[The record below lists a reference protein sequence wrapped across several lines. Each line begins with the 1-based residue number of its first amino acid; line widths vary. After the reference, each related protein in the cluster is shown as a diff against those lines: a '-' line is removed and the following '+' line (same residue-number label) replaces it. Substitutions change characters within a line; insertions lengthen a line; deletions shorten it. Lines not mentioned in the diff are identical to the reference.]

1 MKKIPKIYLS
11 LLFTFIFLFTSFI
24 YPINATSDLHII
36 QDYDNSDSL
45 PNSFRK
51 TTDISNANLLKS
63 LNIKG
68 LDKLNISGSGQFSE
82 FNIKNLIKSI
92 DSQLS
97 IIDVD
102 LREESHG
109 FVNGTAIS
117 FANSNNSAN
126 AGLTLTEVIQKE
138 NDDLSSINLNNKLTL
153 YNTNKSIKPKVIK
166 NEKTLAEDNNI
177 GYLRIPVTDGNLPN
191 DDMTNYFINFVNNQP
206 ENTWL
211 HFHCKAGVGR
221 TTTFMIMYDIMKN
234 YNEVSLHDII
244 ARQLLLGNIKSKTSL
259 DFFVGKR
266 YEFLNK
272 FYNKFKNNEYNSS
285 SLNTV
290 DKCIPCYTTF
300 NDALFNSAYING
312 ASNISSDTNVIED
325 DSYIKNTVI
334 PKFLYVISEN
344 DMTKAEQ
351 TMIATL
357 QGLIASK
364 SENQIY
370 ILSPSEHDYEIWLKD
385 LKKNYNV
392 KYKKVK
398 DPWSLLDKFKKYI
411 HGYTLYSTVKG
422 PSINNACT
430 LASLNDSIAIDE
442 SIEKVL
448 NSYGITNLLE
458 DCRETDKYWAYNT
471 LWNSGLNHSTVIELP
486 SDKFISLRD
495 YAILSKSLI
504 FYEDDV
510 NDTSFREAIFS
521 SMDNGGRILGWGPDE
536 HTNVSIASK
545 CGIDMIAADW
555 SYNLSV
561 LSSYKST
568 PQSQNIKNDIK
579 EEDGVHYITFI
590 MSDGDNMQ
598 WLLGSNFSMKNWF
611 GSPNRGNFNLGWSIT
626 PSLYYLAPT
635 VFNKY
640 YSSASSSKY
649 SDNFVVSASGNGY
662 MYPSKFPY
670 EKLSNYTNRLNDY
683 MSKVDQNYVLILD
696 DEAFYK
702 KDLWDKYTCNSNID
716 ALLYLNY
723 DINNAYKGKIIWSND
738 KPVISCRDL
747 LWGGLEDENEL
758 ISNINNRIN
767 SGYTNIKDPNLYTF
781 VYVHVWSNTMDN
793 VNDAINKLNKNPK
806 VKIVT
811 PDTFIKLIRNNVP
824 HVDI

>member
-1 MKKIPKIYLS
+1 M
-11 LLFTFIFLFTSFI
+11 
-24 YPINATSDLHII
+24 
-36 QDYDNSDSL
+36 
-45 PNSFRK
+45 
-51 TTDISNANLLKS
+51 
-63 LNIKG
+63 
-68 LDKLNISGSGQFSE
+68 
-82 FNIKNLIKSI
+82 
-92 DSQLS
+92 
-97 IIDVD
+97 
-102 LREESHG
+102 
-109 FVNGTAIS
+109 
-117 FANSNNSAN
+117 
-126 AGLTLTEVIQKE
+126 
-138 NDDLSSINLNNKLTL
+138 
-153 YNTNKSIKPKVIK
+153 
-166 NEKTLAEDNNI
+166 
-177 GYLRIPVTDGNLPN
+177 
-191 DDMTNYFINFVNNQP
+191 
-206 ENTWL
+206 
-211 HFHCKAGVGR
+211 
-221 TTTFMIMYDIMKN
+221 
-234 YNEVSLHDII
+234 
-244 ARQLLLGNIKSKTSL
+244 
-259 DFFVGKR
+259 
-266 YEFLNK
+266 
-272 FYNKFKNNEYNSS
+272 
-285 SLNTV
+285 
-290 DKCIPCYTTF
+290 
-300 NDALFNSAYING
+300 
-312 ASNISSDTNVIED
+312 
-325 DSYIKNTVI
+325 I

-411 HGYTLYSTVKG
+411 YGYTLYSTVKG

-442 SIEKVL
+442 SIENVL

-635 VFNKY
+635 VFSKY

-649 SDNFVVSASGNGY
+649 NDNFVVSASGNGY

-670 EKLSNYTNRLNDY
+670 EKLSDYTNRLNDY

-702 KDLWDKYTCNSNID
+702 KDLWNKYTCNSNID

-767 SGYTNIKDPNLYTF
+767 SGYTNIKDPNSYTF